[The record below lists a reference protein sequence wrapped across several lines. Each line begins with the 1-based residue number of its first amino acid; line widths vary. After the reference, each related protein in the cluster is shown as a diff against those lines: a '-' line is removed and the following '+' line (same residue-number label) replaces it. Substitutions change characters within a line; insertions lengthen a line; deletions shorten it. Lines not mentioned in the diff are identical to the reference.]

1 MEVMV
6 ALAIMAVAVVA
17 VFQLYSRALR
27 STKQAED
34 YTKAIFYARSMLDEA
49 YSVSDPS
56 EISGSKEFEKYYSV
70 SRQASIKSE
79 SEDKKAKLYEIMV
92 TVTWPPSGNLTITGL
107 RSVYVPEE

>member
-49 YSVSDPS
+49 YSVSDPA
-56 EISGSKEFEKYYSV
+56 EAAGSKEFDKYYTVRREVSV
-70 SRQASIKSE
+70 KSE
-79 SEDKKAKLYEIMV
+79 SEDKKAKLYEIIV
-92 TVTWPPSGNLTITGL
+92 TVTWPPSGNLRIKGL
-107 RSVYVPEE
+107 RSVYAPEE

>member
-1 MEVMV
+1 MV

-34 YTKAIFYARSMLDEA
+34 VTKAIFYARSMLDEA

-56 EISGSKEFEKYYSV
+56 ETAGSKEFEKYYKV
-70 SRQASIKSE
+70 SREVSITSE
-79 SEDKKAKLYEIMV
+79 SEDKKTKLYEIIV
-92 TVTWPPSGNLTITGL
+92 TVTWPPSGNLRMKGL
-107 RSVYVPEE
+107 RSVYAPEE